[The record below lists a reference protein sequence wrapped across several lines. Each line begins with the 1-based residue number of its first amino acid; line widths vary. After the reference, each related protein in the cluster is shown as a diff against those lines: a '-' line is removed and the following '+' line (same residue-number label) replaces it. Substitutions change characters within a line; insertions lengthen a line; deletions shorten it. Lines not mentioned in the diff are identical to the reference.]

1 MKKNSF
7 IFLAGHNGLVGKSVL
22 NLLKIKGFRNIITV
36 DRKKLDLAIICGE
49 NEFKDEKLTIKKLN
63 SSKENDQL
71 SISRNEL
78 INEIKKLI

>member
-1 MKKNSF
+1 MS
-7 IFLAGHNGLVGKSVL
+7 
-22 NLLKIKGFRNIITV
+22 
-36 DRKKLDLAIICGE
+36 
-49 NEFKDEKLTIKKLN
+49 FKDEKLTIKKLN

>member
-1 MKKNSF
+1 MRIEKN
-7 IFLAGHNGLVGKSVL
+7 
-22 NLLKIKGFRNIITV
+22 
-36 DRKKLDLAIICGE
+36 LDLAIICGE
-49 NEFKDEKLTIKKLN
+49 NELKDEKLTIKKLN